1 MGLDVNRLTRTSAW
15 RWALGIAI
23 ALAACLMMGVLRT
36 PAAQAKAFCRTSGDR
51 EVCILRIERS
61 AKNYREYRAQV
72 KVDGKKRPLEVYDC
86 QQRLRQRKD
95 GTRVAFEPNGAGA
108 IVCSALDK

>member
-1 MGLDVNRLTRTSAW
+1 MK
-15 RWALGIAI
+15 RWILGTAIAI
-23 ALAACLMMGVLRT
+23 GVSLLLGT
-36 PAAQAKAFCRTSGDR
+36 IGLPPAQAKDFCRTSGDL

-72 KVDGKKRPLEVYDC
+72 KIDGKKRPLEVYDC
-86 QQRLRQRKD
+86 RQRVRRRKD
-95 GTRVAFEPNGAGA
+95 GTRLAFEPNGAGE